1 MRFTT
6 ELITLADMVN
16 QLPIER
22 HDDLFD
28 KIEESPT
35 VQFAFDFPYVEDFL
49 TADRMTPSDGDIQ
62 IMVELYVQGF
72 VSGEQEHW
80 FEDENGDDDSTAMTW
95 QVV

>member
-1 MRFTT
+1 
-6 ELITLADMVN
+6 
-16 QLPIER
+16 
-22 HDDLFD
+22 
-28 KIEESPT
+28 
-35 VQFAFDFPYVEDFL
+35 
-49 TADRMTPSDGDIQ
+49 MTPSDGDIQ

>member
-49 TADRMTPSDGDIQ
+49 TAD
-62 IMVELYVQGF
+62 
-72 VSGEQEHW
+72 
-80 FEDENGDDDSTAMTW
+80 
-95 QVV
+95 